1 MIKAILFDHFGVLV
15 DPVYT
20 TLLDNL
26 PDQTIK
32 TILSI
37 SDAADRGE
45 ITNIERDKQIAPFL
59 EGGKARIDAAH
70 AKARRNDALL
80 TFILELRRNYKI
92 GMLSNAA
99 NGLVESFFTPDDIKI
114 YFDDVVLSYEV
125 HLIKPHREI
134 YLLAAERLGVMPHE
148 CVFIDD
154 VRRNIIGAEAAGMH
168 GVVYKNLPA
177 LKLDL
182 EKIIEDEHARITR
195 G

>member
-20 TLLDNL
+20 SLLGNL
-26 PDQTIK
+26 PDQTVK
-32 TILSI
+32 AILSI
-37 SDAADRGE
+37 NDAADRGE

-59 EGGKARIDAAH
+59 EDGKTSIDAART
-70 AKARRNDALL
+70 KARRNDALL
-80 TFILELRRNYKI
+80 TFILELRRSYKI

-99 NGLVESFFTPDDIKI
+99 NGLVESFFTSDDMKM

-125 HLIKPHREI
+125 HMIKPHREI
-134 YLLAAERLGVMPHE
+134 YLLAAERLGVMPNE
-148 CVFIDD
+148 CIFIDD
-154 VRRNIIGAEAAGMH
+154 VKRNIIGAEAAGMH
-168 GVVYKNLPA
+168 GVIYKNLPT

-182 EKIIEDEHARITR
+182 DNIIEDEHARVAR